1 MEIANISVPLTAG
14 VAVAAWTSTYTH
26 SPLAVYALCGSS
38 ALILCAL
45 LALLMAR
52 TRSGGNYSPMRERF
66 VWWALFFMLGAVCCF
81 TAVMRA
87 NAAPVS
93 MAAAGGSNSGALQTR
108 LNYLSLEIRNL
119 IAGIPFAD
127 EGNNALLGALILGD
141 RTSLPRAEV
150 QAFRAS
156 GAAHLLALSGMHLG
170 IIYIIIN
177 QILKLIGNSFAARRL
192 RSICIMAVC
201 TAYTLMCGAGSSLV
215 RACLF
220 ICLNETAKLVNRPQ
234 PPGQIFCLALML
246 HLIAK
251 PMAISSI
258 GFQLSYL
265 AMVGIVF
272 IWPKVRNWYPRPDA
286 SGFWNIWQGSLWN
299 IWQNI
304 AWKTW
309 QGASLTICCQMF
321 TGPLS
326 YFYFG
331 TFPKF
336 FLISN
341 LFAAPLMTLVMLCGL
356 ASLAIHA
363 PACSVE
369 SGAVVQLEAL
379 LIPFL
384 EMPFN
389 LLRSL
394 IATIAGMSQG

>member
-14 VAVAAWTSTYTH
+14 VAVAAWTSTFTH
-26 SPLAVYALCGSS
+26 SPMAVYALSGSS
-38 ALILCAL
+38 ALLLCAL
-45 LALLMAR
+45 LAMMMAK
-52 TRSGGNYSPMRERF
+52 TRSGGNIGPIRERLS
-66 VWWALFFMLGAVCCF
+66 WWSLFFMLGAVCCF
-81 TAVMRA
+81 TALMRT
-87 NAAPVS
+87 AAMPVS
-93 MAAAGGSNSGALQTR
+93 GSPADGGAPGALGMR
-108 LNYLSLEIRNL
+108 LNRFSREIRTL
-119 IAGIPFAD
+119 IEGIPFAD
-127 EGNNALLGALILGD
+127 GGNNALLGALILGD
-141 RTSLPRAEV
+141 RTSLPRAEI

-170 IIYIIIN
+170 IIYVIIN
-177 QILKLIGNSFAARRL
+177 QTLKLIGNSIVAKRIRG
-192 RSICIMAVC
+192 ICIMAIC
-201 TAYTLMCGAGSSLV
+201 TAYTLMCGAGPSLV

-246 HLIAK
+246 HLITK

-272 IWPKVRNWYPRPDA
+272 IWPKVKDWYPRPYA
-286 SGFWNIWQGSLWN
+286 SGFWN

-309 QGASLTICCQMF
+309 QGASLTICCQLF

-326 YFYFG
+326 HLYFG

-336 FLISN
+336 FLITN
-341 LFAAPLMTLVMLCGL
+341 LFAAPLMTIVMICGIT
-356 ASLAIHA
+356 SLLLHA
-363 PACSVE
+363 FGAAPE
-369 SGAVVQLEAL
+369 SGACASLEQLL
-379 LIPFL
+379 VPFL

-394 IATIAGMSQG
+394 IATIAGMSS

>member
-14 VAVAAWTSTYTH
+14 VAVAAWTSTFTH
-26 SPLAVYALCGSS
+26 SPMAVYALSGSS
-38 ALILCAL
+38 ALLLCAL
-45 LALLMAR
+45 LAMMMAK
-52 TRSGGNYSPMRERF
+52 TRSGGNIGPMRERLS
-66 VWWALFFMLGAVCCF
+66 WWSLFFMLGAVCCF
-81 TAVMRA
+81 TALMRS
-87 NAAPVS
+87 AAMPV
-93 MAAAGGSNSGALQTR
+93 AGYPADGGASGALEMR
-108 LNYLSLEIRNL
+108 LNRFSREIRTL
-119 IAGIPFAD
+119 IEGIPFAD
-127 EGNNALLGALILGD
+127 GGNNALLGALILGD
-141 RTSLPRAEV
+141 RASLPRAEI

-170 IIYIIIN
+170 IIYVIIN
-177 QILKLIGNSFAARRL
+177 QTLKLIGNSIAAKRIRG
-192 RSICIMAVC
+192 ICIMMIC
-201 TAYTLMCGAGSSLV
+201 TAYTLMCGAGPSLV

-246 HLIAK
+246 HLITK

-272 IWPKVRNWYPRPDA
+272 IWPKVKDWYPRPYA
-286 SGFWNIWQGSLWN
+286 SGFWNIWQK
-299 IWQNI
+299 I

-309 QGASLTICCQMF
+309 QGASLTICCQLF

-326 YFYFG
+326 YLYFG

-336 FLISN
+336 FLITN
-341 LFAAPLMTLVMLCGL
+341 LFAAPLMTIVMICGI
-356 ASLAIHA
+356 ASLLLHA
-363 PACSVE
+363 FGTAPE
-369 SGAVVQLEAL
+369 SGACASLEQLL
-379 LIPFL
+379 VPFL

-394 IATIAGMSQG
+394 IATIAGMSS